1 MPGHKPRTN
10 KGLAIAAVL
19 MCLACG
25 VSFTQS
31 SSSRS
36 PIADTQT
43 PDMFVAGNTD
53 DSQIQSGGAAA
64 ENTDAEEENT
74 PEDVIPTETP
84 AADTPA
90 PDTLSGS
97 DTSFEVS
104 PEASQGVWTPVD
116 SNWYFMVNGEG
127 YKGWLTDTD
136 GHRYYFNDKGVMQT
150 GWLEL
155 DGNRYYLNADGVLQ
169 TGDVTIDGEIYH
181 FGADGAQQGEP
192 TTADDSSN
200 QDLVFYMN
208 TASDSSNAD
217 NLTASAAG
225 ASTPAAEA
233 DISSDRNEDSRKASS
248 EVDDTS
254 EASSA

>member
-1 MPGHKPRTN
+1 M
-10 KGLAIAAVL
+10 
-19 MCLACG
+19 
-25 VSFTQS
+25 
-31 SSSRS
+31 
-36 PIADTQT
+36 
-43 PDMFVAGNTD
+43 
-53 DSQIQSGGAAA
+53 
-64 ENTDAEEENT
+64 
-74 PEDVIPTETP
+74 
-84 AADTPA
+84 
-90 PDTLSGS
+90 
-97 DTSFEVS
+97 
-104 PEASQGVWTPVD
+104 WTPVD

-155 DGNRYYLNADGVLQ
+155 DGKRYYLNADGVLQ

-208 TASDSSNAD
+208 TTSDSSNAD
-217 NLTASAAG
+217 NLTASATG

-233 DISSDRNEDSRKASS
+233 DISS
-248 EVDDTS
+248 
-254 EASSA
+254 

>member
-31 SSSRS
+31 SASRS
-36 PIADTQT
+36 PIADTQP

-116 SNWYFMVNGEG
+116 SNWYFMVSGEG

-155 DGNRYYLNADGVLQ
+155 DGKRYYLNADGVLQ
-169 TGDVTIDGEIYH
+169 TGNVTIDGEIYH

-192 TTADDSSN
+192 TAADDSSN
-200 QDLVFYMN
+200 QDLVF
-208 TASDSSNAD
+208 
-217 NLTASAAG
+217 
-225 ASTPAAEA
+225 
-233 DISSDRNEDSRKASS
+233 
-248 EVDDTS
+248 
-254 EASSA
+254 